1 MSVETLGVVVVPA
14 LALLLNHLM
23 PSPEDRPA
31 EETESDEPPPGPT
44 PRTQPARNTGHGDR
58 TSYGAPAAGAMMALV
73 PLLIFGVLGF
83 VALSTF
89 TRRHR

>member
-23 PSPEDRPA
+23 PTPNELPA
-31 EETESDEPPPGPT
+31 EVTESGKPPPGPM
-44 PRTQPARNTGHGDR
+44 PRAQPVRPQVALTEQD
-58 TSYGAPAAGAMMALV
+58 TAPAAGAIMALV

-89 TRRHR
+89 SRRHR

>member
-1 MSVETLGVVVVPA
+1 MSVQTLGVVVVPA

-31 EETESDEPPPGPT
+31 EGTESDEPPPGPT
-44 PRTQPARNTGHGDR
+44 PRAQPARTQVAV
-58 TSYGAPAAGAMMALV
+58 TEQVTAPAAGAMMALV
-73 PLLIFGVLGF
+73 PLLIFGVLGS

-89 TRRHR
+89 SRRRR

>member
-1 MSVETLGVVVVPA
+1 VSVETLGIVVVPA

-23 PSPEDRPA
+23 PSPEDRPD
-31 EETESDEPPPGPT
+31 EGTESDEPPPGPL
-44 PRTQPARNTGHGDR
+44 PRTQPARIQVALTDQV
-58 TSYGAPAAGAMMALV
+58 TAPAAGPMMALV

-89 TRRHR
+89 SRRHR

>member
-31 EETESDEPPPGPT
+31 EGTESDEPPPGPT
-44 PRTQPARNTGHGDR
+44 SRTQPARTQVAV
-58 TSYGAPAAGAMMALV
+58 TEQVTAPAVGAMALV
-73 PLLIFGVLGF
+73 PQLIFGVLGLA
-83 VALSTF
+83 ALSTF
-89 TRRHR
+89 SRRHR

>member
-1 MSVETLGVVVVPA
+1 MSVETLGLVVVPA

-31 EETESDEPPPGPT
+31 EGTESDEPPPGPT
-44 PRTQPARNTGHGDR
+44 PRTQPARTQV
-58 TSYGAPAAGAMMALV
+58 TVAEQVTAPAAGTMMALV

-83 VALSTF
+83 VALLAFS
-89 TRRHR
+89 RRHR